1 LVYLIVGLGNP
12 GEKYSH
18 TRHNAGFRVVDRFSR
33 QYNWKWQN
41 IGHRL
46 SWTKGEVEGK
56 QVYLLKPL
64 TYMNQS
70 GEGLLY
76 FPRFKLFSEGI
87 LIVVHD
93 EMDFPP
99 GVVRIKKGGGTAGH
113 RGLNSLIETLKTDD
127 FLRVR
132 VGIGK
137 PLSRE
142 EAIDYVLGV
151 PEEEEK
157 ALLEKGEE
165 RAVSALSSILE
176 EGWERAMN
184 KYNAQED

>member
-1 LVYLIVGLGNP
+1 MYLIIGLGNP
-12 GEKYSH
+12 GEKYSL
-18 TRHNAGFRVVDRFSR
+18 TRHNVGFRVVDRFSH
-33 QYNWKWQN
+33 QYDWKWID

-46 SWTKGEVEGK
+46 SWAEGEVKGK
-56 QVYLLKPL
+56 KVYLLKPL

-76 FPRFKLFSEGI
+76 FPRFQLFFEGE

-113 RGLNSLIETLKTDD
+113 RGLNSLVETLERDD
-127 FLRVR
+127 FLRIR

-137 PLSRE
+137 PPFRE
-142 EAIDYVLGV
+142 KAMDYVLGI
-151 PEEEEK
+151 PEGEEK
-157 ALLEKGEE
+157 VLLEQGEE
-165 RAVSALSSILE
+165 KAVSALSSILE

-184 KYNAQED
+184 KYNVREN